1 MVLALAVGGFE
12 AAADDAAAVIP
23 HRQERVPNKPFA
35 AEQAARRM
43 TVPDGFHVDVI
54 ASEPQ
59 IVNPIAMCFD
69 DRGRIWI
76 TESVEYPRKLAG
88 PGRDRVKVIEGLDAN
103 GRAASVRVF
112 AEGLNIPSGVA
123 VGYGGVWVLNAPD
136 LLFLKEKDGKEIS
149 REVVLSGFGRTDTHE
164 LPNSLTWG
172 PDGWLY
178 GLNGVF
184 NQCRVVDKDG
194 KRHDFNCAM
203 WRMHPRTRE
212 FQVFAQGTSNPYGI
226 AWDSEGSAIIEACHW
241 ANDHLFHF
249 VETGHYNRQAGA
261 YPPFTMK
268 IGAITD
274 HGHQKTAYCGIV
286 NLDTDAF
293 PAAYRQRICVGNIHG
308 GCINVDR
315 LGREGATYLA
325 KGEADLLAANDAWF
339 MPVSLKVGPD
349 GCLYILDWYDRYHCS
364 QDAARDPDGVDR
376 GQGRLYRLRYGEAP
390 LPARFDLLGEMDD
403 QLLQRLS
410 SGNIYFRETAQRVLS
425 ERAAGSNG
433 LRAALEKQVFED
445 GAPRHA
451 RLGA

>member
-1 MVLALAVGGFE
+1 MRILLKALTGSCISLLIAT
-12 AAADDAAAVIP
+12 
-23 HRQERVPNKPFA
+23 NLFA
-35 AEQAARRM
+35 AESENLTPWRQDQAPNPPYCAQEAISKM
-43 TVPDGFHVDVI
+43 TVPEDFTVELV
-54 ASEPQ
+54 ASEPD
-59 IVNPIAMCFD
+59 IVNPIARTFD

-76 TESVEYPRKLAG
+76 TESIEYPRKPAG
-88 PGRDRVKVIEGLDAN
+88 VGRDRVKVLEDTDAH
-103 GRAASVRVF
+103 GRADKITTF
-112 AEGLNIPSGVA
+112 AEGLNIPTGVA
-123 VGYGGVWVLNAPD
+123 IGYGGVWVLNAPD

-164 LPNSLTWG
+164 LPSSLTWG

-184 NQCRVVDKDG
+184 NQCRVVDKDCR
-194 KRHDFNCAM
+194 RHDFDCAM

-268 IGAITD
+268 IGSITD

-315 LGREGATYLA
+315 LQRDGATYLA
-325 KGEADLLAANDAWF
+325 KGEADLLTANDDWF
-339 MPVSLKVGPD
+339 MPVSLKVGPH

-364 QDAARDPDGVDR
+364 QDAIRDPEGVDR
-376 GQGRLYRLRYGEAP
+376 LRGRLYRLRYGDSPRQPKYDLAGESDEQ
-390 LPARFDLLGEMDD
+390 LIARLA
-403 QLLQRLS
+403 S
-410 SGNIYFRETAQRVLS
+410 ANIYFRESAQRVLA
-425 ERAAGSNG
+425 ERAAKGG
-433 LRAALEKQVFED
+433 ELRAKLEAK
-445 GAPRHA
+445 
-451 RLGA
+451 